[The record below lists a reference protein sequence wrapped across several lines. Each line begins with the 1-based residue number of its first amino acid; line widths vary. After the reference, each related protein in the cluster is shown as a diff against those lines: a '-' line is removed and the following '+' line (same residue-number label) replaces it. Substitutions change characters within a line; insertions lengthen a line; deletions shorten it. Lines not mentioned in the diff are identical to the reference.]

1 MKICFTGKRK
11 IDNTIDFLNNEI
23 WKNKCIEIYEYLY
36 DLINNNPKE
45 EYHFISGG
53 ALGTDLMCF
62 VTIEVIKDM
71 YPNFKITNELAI
83 PYSGHESK
91 WSEEWKSKL
100 DKCKRVANII
110 TNVETI
116 DNYKSNNVYQKLQK
130 RNEYMI
136 DESDLVIA
144 LWDNIEK
151 GGTWNAIKYANSKNK
166 ELKIF
171 ETNK

>member
-11 IDNTIDFLNNEI
+11 INNTIDFLNDET
-23 WKNKCIEIYEYLY
+23 WKKKCIDLYEYLY
-36 DLINNNPKE
+36 DFMNKNPKE

-71 YPNFKITNELAI
+71 HPSFKIINELAI

-91 WSEEWKSKL
+91 WSEEWKNKL
-100 DKCKRVANII
+100 DKCKSVANII

-116 DNYKSNNVYQKLQK
+116 SNYKSNNVYQKLQK

-136 DESDLVIA
+136 DEADFVIA
-144 LWDNIEK
+144 VWDGIEK
-151 GGTWNAIKYANSKNK
+151 GGTWNAIKYARFKKK
-166 ELKIF
+166 EMKIF
-171 ETNK
+171 DTK